1 MYSLIG
7 KHPDICS
14 ALTTILTQSIEQAL
28 LLLMLFPLPL
38 KLNKPVLHT
47 KTANFAFKT
56 TRPLDQNK
64 L

>member
-1 MYSLIG
+1 MPIFGQTSRMG
-7 KHPDICS
+7 S
-14 ALTTILTQSIEQAL
+14 ALTTNLTQSIEQAL